1 MYEMETELVQVCDKI
16 GQAGLKGF
24 AEGNAEEL
32 ARLRDRLTDL
42 LEQAAE

>member
-1 MYEMETELVQVCDKI
+1 MHEMETELVRVTDQI

-24 AEGNAEEL
+24 AEGNAKEL
-32 ARLRDRLTDL
+32 AKLRDRLTDL